1 MKGLLI
7 KDFKLLK
14 GQKNF
19 FMAITAISIIMI
31 IVSPGTSF
39 PIGFLGFVGALFSLS
54 SISYDEFDNGNA
66 FLFSLPIT
74 RKDYVLEK
82 YIFGLISGIMFLL
95 LGTVISLVAIGI
107 TKTGSFNEIFLTA
120 GSLFPTILLILS
132 IMLPFILKFGG
143 EKGRIAIIG
152 VMGFIFVIGL
162 LLIKTTEYLG
172 IDLYVLIN
180 KLPKFEPLVYI
191 ILFLLLSVVILG
203 ISYLISLT
211 IEKRGVLMDLTILVV
226 GLILG
231 VGIPLRNKAI
241 KKRRENMKEKGN
253 EEK

>member
-19 FMAITAISIIMI
+19 FMTITAISIIMI

-95 LGTVISLVAIGI
+95 LGTVISLVVIGI

-120 GSLFPTILLILS
+120 GSLFPTIYWFYQS
-132 IMLPFILKFGG
+132 C
-143 EKGRIAIIG
+143 
-152 VMGFIFVIGL
+152 
-162 LLIKTTEYLG
+162 
-172 IDLYVLIN
+172 
-180 KLPKFEPLVYI
+180 
-191 ILFLLLSVVILG
+191 FLLSWNLVEKKEELLS
-203 ISYLISLT
+203 
-211 IEKRGVLMDLTILVV
+211 
-226 GLILG
+226 
-231 VGIPLRNKAI
+231 
-241 KKRRENMKEKGN
+241 
-253 EEK
+253 

>member
-1 MKGLLI
+1 
-7 KDFKLLK
+7 
-14 GQKNF
+14 
-19 FMAITAISIIMI
+19 
-31 IVSPGTSF
+31 
-39 PIGFLGFVGALFSLS
+39 
-54 SISYDEFDNGNA
+54 
-66 FLFSLPIT
+66 
-74 RKDYVLEK
+74 
-82 YIFGLISGIMFLL
+82 MFLL
-95 LGTVISLVAIGI
+95 LGTVISLVVIGI

-203 ISYLISLT
+203 ISYLI
-211 IEKRGVLMDLTILVV
+211 GLTIL
-226 GLILG
+226 
-231 VGIPLRNKAI
+231 
-241 KKRRENMKEKGN
+241 KKKEF
-253 EEK
+253 

>member
-82 YIFGLISGIMFLL
+82 YIFGLISGIMSLL

-120 GSLFPTILLILS
+120 GSLFPTILLI
-132 IMLPFILKFGG
+132 FINHASF
-143 EKGRIAIIG
+143 
-152 VMGFIFVIGL
+152 
-162 LLIKTTEYLG
+162 YLEIWWRKRKNCYHRCNG
-172 IDLYVLIN
+172 T
-180 KLPKFEPLVYI
+180 YI
-191 ILFLLLSVVILG
+191 CYRTA
-203 ISYLISLT
+203 SY
-211 IEKRGVLMDLTILVV
+211 K
-226 GLILG
+226 
-231 VGIPLRNKAI
+231 NY
-241 KKRRENMKEKGN
+241 
-253 EEK
+253 

>member
-1 MKGLLI
+1 M
-7 KDFKLLK
+7 
-14 GQKNF
+14 
-19 FMAITAISIIMI
+19 
-31 IVSPGTSF
+31 
-39 PIGFLGFVGALFSLS
+39 
-54 SISYDEFDNGNA
+54 YW
-66 FLFSLPIT
+66 
-74 RKDYVLEK
+74 
-82 YIFGLISGIMFLL
+82 ISGIMFLL
-95 LGTVISLVAIGI
+95 LGTVISLVVIGI

-211 IEKRGVLMDLTILVV
+211 IL
-226 GLILG
+226 
-231 VGIPLRNKAI
+231 
-241 KKRRENMKEKGN
+241 KKKEF
-253 EEK
+253 

>member
-19 FMAITAISIIMI
+19 FMAIMAISIIMI
-31 IVSPGTSF
+31 ITSPGTSF
-39 PIGFLGFVGALFSLS
+39 PIGFLGFVGSLFSLR

-82 YIFGLISGIMFLL
+82 YIFGLISGMTSLL

-107 TKTGSFNEIFLTA
+107 TKTGSFNEIFITA

-162 LLIKTTEYLG
+162 LLIKATEFMG
-172 IDLYVLIN
+172 IDLYALLK
-180 KLPKFEPLVYI
+180 KLPQFEPQMYVL
-191 ILFLLLSVVILG
+191 LFLLLSVIVLT
-203 ISYLISLT
+203 ISYLISL
-211 IEKRGVLMDLTILVV
+211 
-226 GLILG
+226 
-231 VGIPLRNKAI
+231 AI
-241 KKRRENMKEKGN
+241 MKKKEF
-253 EEK
+253 

>member
-1 MKGLLI
+1 M
-7 KDFKLLK
+7 
-14 GQKNF
+14 Q
-19 FMAITAISIIMI
+19 SMI
-31 IVSPGTSF
+31 LTYPF
-39 PIGFLGFVGALFSLS
+39 P
-54 SISYDEFDNGNA
+54 
-66 FLFSLPIT
+66 
-74 RKDYVLEK
+74 
-82 YIFGLISGIMFLL
+82 
-95 LGTVISLVAIGI
+95 LVVIGI

-211 IEKRGVLMDLTILVV
+211 IL
-226 GLILG
+226 
-231 VGIPLRNKAI
+231 
-241 KKRRENMKEKGN
+241 KKKEF
-253 EEK
+253 

>member
-1 MKGLLI
+1 MKGLLL
-7 KDFKLLK
+7 KDFALMKM
-14 GQKNF
+14 QKNF
-19 FMAITAISIIMI
+19 FIIILGIAAFITILEKNI
-31 IVSPGTSF
+31 SF
-39 PIGFLGFVGALFSLS
+39 PMGFLPIVISLFTLS
-54 SISYDEFDNGNA
+54 TISYDEFDNGNA

-82 YIFGLISGIMFLL
+82 YIFGLISGIMSLL

-152 VMGFIFVIGL
+152 VMGLIFVIGL

-191 ILFLLLSVVILG
+191 ILFLLFSVVILG

-211 IEKRGVLMDLTILVV
+211 IL
-226 GLILG
+226 
-231 VGIPLRNKAI
+231 
-241 KKRRENMKEKGN
+241 KKKEF
-253 EEK
+253 

>member
-1 MKGLLI
+1 MKGLLL
-7 KDFKLLK
+7 KDFALMKM
-14 GQKNF
+14 QKNF
-19 FMAITAISIIMI
+19 FIIILGIAAFITILEKNI
-31 IVSPGTSF
+31 SF
-39 PIGFLGFVGALFSLS
+39 PMGFLPIVISLFTLS
-54 SISYDEFDNGNA
+54 TISYDEFDNGNA

-95 LGTVISLVAIGI
+95 LGTVISLVVIGI

-211 IEKRGVLMDLTILVV
+211 IL
-226 GLILG
+226 
-231 VGIPLRNKAI
+231 
-241 KKRRENMKEKGN
+241 KKKEF
-253 EEK
+253 

>member
-19 FMAITAISIIMI
+19 FMTITAISIIMI

-66 FLFSLPIT
+66 FLFSL
-74 RKDYVLEK
+74 LEK

-95 LGTVISLVAIGI
+95 LGTVISLVVIGI

-211 IEKRGVLMDLTILVV
+211 IL
-226 GLILG
+226 
-231 VGIPLRNKAI
+231 
-241 KKRRENMKEKGN
+241 KKKEF
-253 EEK
+253 

>member
-1 MKGLLI
+1 MGFFDFLKQANINQGIEEYKRTAGAVLLDVRTPQEYQEGHI
-7 KDFKLLK
+7 PES
-14 GQKNF
+14 KN
-19 FMAITAISIIMI
+19 
-31 IVSPGTSF
+31 VP
-39 PIGFLGFVGALFSLS
+39 LQQLNNV
-54 SISYDEFDNGNA
+54 
-66 FLFSLPIT
+66 
-74 RKDYVLEK
+74 
-82 YIFGLISGIMFLL
+82 LL
-95 LGTVISLVAIGI
+95 LGTVISLVVIGI

-211 IEKRGVLMDLTILVV
+211 IL
-226 GLILG
+226 
-231 VGIPLRNKAI
+231 
-241 KKRRENMKEKGN
+241 KKKEF
-253 EEK
+253 

>member
-19 FMAITAISIIMI
+19 FMAIVAISLIMI
-31 IVSPGTSF
+31 ITSPGTSF
-39 PIGFLGFVGALFSLS
+39 PIGFLGFVGSLFSLS

-82 YIFGLISGIMFLL
+82 YIFGLISGITSLL
-95 LGTVISLVAIGI
+95 LGTAISLIAIGI
-107 TKTGSFNEIFLTA
+107 AKTGSFNEIFITA

-143 EKGRIAIIG
+143 EKGRVAIIG

-162 LLIKTTEYLG
+162 LIIKATEFMG
-172 IDLYVLIN
+172 IDLYALLK
-180 KLPKFEPLVYI
+180 KLPQFEPLVYI

-211 IEKRGVLMDLTILVV
+211 KL
-226 GLILG
+226 
-231 VGIPLRNKAI
+231 
-241 KKRRENMKEKGN
+241 KKKEF
-253 EEK
+253 

>member
-19 FMAITAISIIMI
+19 FMTITAISIIMI

-54 SISYDEFDNGNA
+54 SISYDGNA

-95 LGTVISLVAIGI
+95 LGTVISLVVIGI

-211 IEKRGVLMDLTILVV
+211 IL
-226 GLILG
+226 
-231 VGIPLRNKAI
+231 
-241 KKRRENMKEKGN
+241 KKKEF
-253 EEK
+253 

>member
-1 MKGLLI
+1 
-7 KDFKLLK
+7 
-14 GQKNF
+14 
-19 FMAITAISIIMI
+19 
-31 IVSPGTSF
+31 
-39 PIGFLGFVGALFSLS
+39 
-54 SISYDEFDNGNA
+54 
-66 FLFSLPIT
+66 
-74 RKDYVLEK
+74 
-82 YIFGLISGIMFLL
+82 MFLL
-95 LGTVISLVAIGI
+95 LGTVISLVVIAI

-211 IEKRGVLMDLTILVV
+211 IL
-226 GLILG
+226 
-231 VGIPLRNKAI
+231 
-241 KKRRENMKEKGN
+241 KKKEF
-253 EEK
+253 

>member
-82 YIFGLISGIMFLL
+82 YIFGLISGIMSLL
-95 LGTVISLVAIGI
+95 LGTVIS
-107 TKTGSFNEIFLTA
+107 FC
-120 GSLFPTILLILS
+120 LLYTS
-132 IMLPFILKFGG
+132 PSP
-143 EKGRIAIIG
+143 R
-152 VMGFIFVIGL
+152 
-162 LLIKTTEYLG
+162 
-172 IDLYVLIN
+172 D
-180 KLPKFEPLVYI
+180 
-191 ILFLLLSVVILG
+191 
-203 ISYLISLT
+203 
-211 IEKRGVLMDLTILVV
+211 
-226 GLILG
+226 
-231 VGIPLRNKAI
+231 
-241 KKRRENMKEKGN
+241 
-253 EEK
+253 

>member
-19 FMAITAISIIMI
+19 FMAIMAISIIMI
-31 IVSPGTSF
+31 ITSPGTSF
-39 PIGFLGFVGALFSLS
+39 PIGFLGFVGSLFSLN

-82 YIFGLISGIMFLL
+82 YIFGLISGMTSLL

-107 TKTGSFNEIFLTA
+107 TKTGSFNEIFITA

-162 LLIKTTEYLG
+162 LLIKATEFMG
-172 IDLYVLIN
+172 IDLYALLK
-180 KLPKFEPLVYI
+180 KLPQFEPQMYVL
-191 ILFLLLSVVILG
+191 LFLLLSVIVLT
-203 ISYLISLT
+203 ISYLISL
-211 IEKRGVLMDLTILVV
+211 
-226 GLILG
+226 
-231 VGIPLRNKAI
+231 AI
-241 KKRRENMKEKGN
+241 MKKKEF
-253 EEK
+253 

>member
-39 PIGFLGFVGALFSLS
+39 PIGLLGFVGALFSLS

-107 TKTGSFNEIFLTA
+107 TKTGSFNEIFITA

-162 LLIKTTEYLG
+162 LLIKATEFMG
-172 IDLYVLIN
+172 IDLYALLK
-180 KLPKFEPLVYI
+180 KLPQFEPQMYVL
-191 ILFLLLSVVILG
+191 LFLLLSVIVLT
-203 ISYLISLT
+203 ISYLISL
-211 IEKRGVLMDLTILVV
+211 
-226 GLILG
+226 
-231 VGIPLRNKAI
+231 AI
-241 KKRRENMKEKGN
+241 MKKKEF
-253 EEK
+253 

>member
-1 MKGLLI
+1 M
-7 KDFKLLK
+7 
-14 GQKNF
+14 
-19 FMAITAISIIMI
+19 S
-31 IVSPGTSF
+31 
-39 PIGFLGFVGALFSLS
+39 
-54 SISYDEFDNGNA
+54 
-66 FLFSLPIT
+66 
-74 RKDYVLEK
+74 
-82 YIFGLISGIMFLL
+82 LL

-132 IMLPFILKFGG
+132 IMLPFILKFGR

-152 VMGFIFVIGL
+152 VMGLIFVIGL

-191 ILFLLLSVVILG
+191 ILFLLFSVVILG

-211 IEKRGVLMDLTILVV
+211 IL
-226 GLILG
+226 
-231 VGIPLRNKAI
+231 
-241 KKRRENMKEKGN
+241 KKKEF
-253 EEK
+253 

>member
-1 MKGLLI
+1 
-7 KDFKLLK
+7 
-14 GQKNF
+14 
-19 FMAITAISIIMI
+19 MI

-39 PIGFLGFVGALFSLS
+39 PIGLLGFVGALFSLS

-132 IMLPFILKFGG
+132 IMLPLILKFGG

-152 VMGFIFVIGL
+152 VMGLIFVIGL

-172 IDLYVLIN
+172 IDLYDLIN

-191 ILFLLLSVVILG
+191 ILFLLFSVVILG

-211 IEKRGVLMDLTILVV
+211 IL
-226 GLILG
+226 
-231 VGIPLRNKAI
+231 
-241 KKRRENMKEKGN
+241 KKKEF
-253 EEK
+253 

>member
-1 MKGLLI
+1 MVNKYL
-7 KDFKLLK
+7 
-14 GQKNF
+14 
-19 FMAITAISIIMI
+19 
-31 IVSPGTSF
+31 P
-39 PIGFLGFVGALFSLS
+39 FVW
-54 SISYDEFDNGNA
+54 
-66 FLFSLPIT
+66 
-74 RKDYVLEK
+74 LEK

-95 LGTVISLVAIGI
+95 LGTVISLVVIGI

-211 IEKRGVLMDLTILVV
+211 IL
-226 GLILG
+226 
-231 VGIPLRNKAI
+231 
-241 KKRRENMKEKGN
+241 KKKEF
-253 EEK
+253 

>member
-1 MKGLLI
+1 M
-7 KDFKLLK
+7 
-14 GQKNF
+14 
-19 FMAITAISIIMI
+19 
-31 IVSPGTSF
+31 
-39 PIGFLGFVGALFSLS
+39 GALFSLS

-66 FLFSLPIT
+66 FLFSLLIT

-95 LGTVISLVAIGI
+95 LGTVISLVVIGI

-211 IEKRGVLMDLTILVV
+211 IL
-226 GLILG
+226 
-231 VGIPLRNKAI
+231 
-241 KKRRENMKEKGN
+241 KKKEF
-253 EEK
+253 

>member
-19 FMAITAISIIMI
+19 FMAIMAISIIMI
-31 IVSPGTSF
+31 ITSPGTSF
-39 PIGFLGFVGALFSLS
+39 PIGFLGFVGSLFSLS

-82 YIFGLISGIMFLL
+82 YIFGLISGMTSLL

-107 TKTGSFNEIFLTA
+107 TKTGSFNEIFITA

-162 LLIKTTEYLG
+162 LLIKATEFKK
-172 IDLYVLIN
+172 IDLYALLK
-180 KLPKFEPLVYI
+180 KLPQFEPQMYVL
-191 ILFLLLSVVILG
+191 LFLLLSVIVLT
-203 ISYLISLT
+203 ISYLISL
-211 IEKRGVLMDLTILVV
+211 
-226 GLILG
+226 
-231 VGIPLRNKAI
+231 AI
-241 KKRRENMKEKGN
+241 MKKKEF
-253 EEK
+253 

>member
-1 MKGLLI
+1 
-7 KDFKLLK
+7 
-14 GQKNF
+14 
-19 FMAITAISIIMI
+19 
-31 IVSPGTSF
+31 
-39 PIGFLGFVGALFSLS
+39 
-54 SISYDEFDNGNA
+54 
-66 FLFSLPIT
+66 
-74 RKDYVLEK
+74 
-82 YIFGLISGIMFLL
+82 MFLL
-95 LGTVISLVAIGI
+95 LGTVISLVVIGI

-191 ILFLLLSVVILG
+191 ILFLLL
-203 ISYLISLT
+203 
-211 IEKRGVLMDLTILVV
+211 
-226 GLILG
+226 
-231 VGIPLRNKAI
+231 
-241 KKRRENMKEKGN
+241 
-253 EEK
+253 

>member
-1 MKGLLI
+1 M
-7 KDFKLLK
+7 
-14 GQKNF
+14 
-19 FMAITAISIIMI
+19 
-31 IVSPGTSF
+31 
-39 PIGFLGFVGALFSLS
+39 
-54 SISYDEFDNGNA
+54 
-66 FLFSLPIT
+66 
-74 RKDYVLEK
+74 
-82 YIFGLISGIMFLL
+82 

-152 VMGFIFVIGL
+152 VMGLIFVIGL

-172 IDLYVLIN
+172 IDLYDLIN

-191 ILFLLLSVVILG
+191 ILFLLFSVVILG

-211 IEKRGVLMDLTILVV
+211 IL
-226 GLILG
+226 
-231 VGIPLRNKAI
+231 
-241 KKRRENMKEKGN
+241 KKKEF
-253 EEK
+253 

>member
-107 TKTGSFNEIFLTA
+107 TKTGSFNEIF
-120 GSLFPTILLILS
+120 
-132 IMLPFILKFGG
+132 
-143 EKGRIAIIG
+143 
-152 VMGFIFVIGL
+152 
-162 LLIKTTEYLG
+162 
-172 IDLYVLIN
+172 
-180 KLPKFEPLVYI
+180 
-191 ILFLLLSVVILG
+191 
-203 ISYLISLT
+203 
-211 IEKRGVLMDLTILVV
+211 
-226 GLILG
+226 
-231 VGIPLRNKAI
+231 
-241 KKRRENMKEKGN
+241 
-253 EEK
+253 

>member
-74 RKDYVLEK
+74 LC
-82 YIFGLISGIMFLL
+82 
-95 LGTVISLVAIGI
+95 
-107 TKTGSFNEIFLTA
+107 TGKIYFW
-120 GSLFPTILLILS
+120 
-132 IMLPFILKFGG
+132 
-143 EKGRIAIIG
+143 
-152 VMGFIFVIGL
+152 
-162 LLIKTTEYLG
+162 
-172 IDLYVLIN
+172 IDFRNNV
-180 KLPKFEPLVYI
+180 F
-191 ILFLLLSVVILG
+191 
-203 ISYLISLT
+203 
-211 IEKRGVLMDLTILVV
+211 VV
-226 GLILG
+226 G
-231 VGIPLRNKAI
+231 NCY
-241 KKRRENMKEKGN
+241 
-253 EEK
+253 